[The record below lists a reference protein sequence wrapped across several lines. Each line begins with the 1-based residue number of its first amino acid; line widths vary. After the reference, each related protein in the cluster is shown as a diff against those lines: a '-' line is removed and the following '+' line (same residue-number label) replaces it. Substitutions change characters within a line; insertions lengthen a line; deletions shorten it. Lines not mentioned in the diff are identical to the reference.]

1 LLWDF
6 QPEGLITFNMI
17 TINLYDHQRIVTEV
31 RVQKMISAAV
41 FISLVGLVLVGA
53 WWGIQRMQVNQ
64 QAEET
69 ANMEK
74 QVADAKPHYTR
85 VVGMKTEKKNVQGI
99 IGKIDTLRNPEYE
112 TPQLMEDLSERIPE
126 GVWLTSV
133 QQKSLG
139 DLKSLKVPV
148 LFIQGDKTKVK
159 KSKKAKEEGPQHI
172 FIELSGMAKFDQS
185 IVRYMEQLE
194 EVNYLDNVFLQKT
207 EERWIG
213 LERVRHFKIYCHVAN
228 PLLSA
233 KKV

>member
-1 LLWDF
+1 
-6 QPEGLITFNMI
+6 MI
-17 TINLYDHQRIVTEV
+17 TINLYDHKIIVTEV

-41 FISLVGLVLVGA
+41 FISLMGLVLVGA
-53 WWGIQRMQVNQ
+53 WWGIQRLAINQ

-69 ANMEK
+69 ANMEQ

-99 IGKIDTLRNPEYE
+99 IVKIDTLRTPEYE
-112 TPQLMEDLSERIPE
+112 APQLMEDLSERIPE

-133 QQKSLG
+133 QQKSLS
-139 DLKSLKVPV
+139 DLKALKVPV
-148 LFIQGDKTKVK
+148 LFIQEEETKGK
-159 KSKKAKEEGPQHI
+159 KRSKKKQKKDDSGPQHL

-213 LERVRHFKIYCHVAN
+213 LEKVRKFKIYCHVAN
-228 PLLSA
+228 SLLSA